1 MMGIT
6 GLALCMDCAGISTSS
21 PVAEV
26 KRTAIESPYM
36 MALAAILRRGTSL
49 TGLTKFF
56 QVIVRLRLLD
66 RGHPDHLAERTC
78 SCARAIAL
86 PAE

>member
-1 MMGIT
+1 MMDIT
-6 GLALCMDCAGISTSS
+6 GLASCTDCGGISTSS

-26 KRTAIESPYM
+26 KRTANESPYM

-56 QVIVRLRLLD
+56 QVMFVSVYWIEGTL
-66 RGHPDHLAERTC
+66 
-78 SCARAIAL
+78 II
-86 PAE
+86 